1 MVCNGIISLINPH
14 VTIPFI
20 EVCHPYSRYY
30 IKTMTCGGGQEEGG
44 KEVEG
49 AGWNGEGRILFR
61 Y

>member
-1 MVCNGIISLINPH
+1 MVCNINS
-14 VTIPFI
+14 
-20 EVCHPYSRYY
+20 HPYSRYY

-49 AGWNGEGRILFR
+49 AGWKGEGRILFR